1 MKIVVLGGGNSS
13 EREVSLRS
21 ASAVAKALR
30 QAGHE
35 VIELDP
41 SKGLNALNGLTNDV
55 IVFPILHGAGGED
68 GAIQQE
74 LESRGLPYLGSGVEA
89 SRLCFDKYLARQ
101 KLLEAGVSIAK
112 GDSVT
117 SETYPNNPL
126 TKAPHVLKV
135 QRGGSSIGTYIVRD
149 PSNIDE
155 QKVAEVFSLDDHAII
170 EELIIGPE
178 ITVPILDTKALP
190 VIEIVPPEAEEFNYE
205 NKYNGKSQEICPAVS
220 IDKPKQE
227 EAQRLAEKVHK
238 VLGCRHLSR
247 IDIMVRQNGELVVLE
262 ANTMPGMT
270 EQSLYPLSAKT
281 AGIYMPE
288 LVNIFVDL
296 VTEK

>member
-1 MKIVVLGGGNSS
+1 MKVAVLGGGKSP

-30 QAGHE
+30 QAGYE

-41 SKGLNALNGLTNDV
+41 SNGPDVLNSLTNDT

-68 GAIQQE
+68 GSIQQE
-74 LESRGLPYLGSGVEA
+74 LESRGLQYLGSGAEA
-89 SRLCFDKYLARQ
+89 SRLCFDKNLARQ
-101 KLLEAGVSIAK
+101 KLLEAGVPMAI

-155 QKVAEVFSLDDHAII
+155 QKVAEVFSLDENAII
-170 EELIIGPE
+170 EELVVGPE
-178 ITVPILDTKALP
+178 ITVPILNTKALP
-190 VIEIVPPEAEEFNYE
+190 VIEIVPPEAEEFNYD

-220 IDKPKQE
+220 IDKSKQE
-227 EAQRLAEKVHK
+227 EAQHLAEKVHK

-247 IDIMVRQNGELVVLE
+247 IDIMCRKNGEMVVLE

-270 EQSLYPLSAKT
+270 VQSLYPLSAKT
-281 AGIYMPE
+281 AGISMPE

-296 VTEK
+296 VTK